1 MPEASRVDSGTGFQT
16 TLPIATCGQRGTAK
30 SAVDGGGGVSRRAG
44 SARRPPRSARPVREQ
59 RGGAERRQVAGTPFC
74 RPRAGTVGFYP
85 GGASAGGGVQ
95 EGGKA
100 PVRSAN
106 RGAGRHSGQRGR
118 LPAPWTRREK
128 RTVSSVARDQCPS
141 RSPAPA
147 ARGAAVRAP
156 VPDGRRASWFP
167 RRERQTPSTCSVF
180 ILLHVRQ
187 GRVPVPKT
195 GGRGTLAV
203 RPHTHRALNGS
214 SVSRGTGGGSVP
226 TDRQF
231 TVLGN

>member
-1 MPEASRVDSGTGFQT
+1 MDSGTGFQT
-16 TLPIATCGQRGTAK
+16 TLPIATCGQRGTAE

-106 RGAGRHSGQRGR
+106 RGAGRHSGQRLVLPRSRPPAWQLRGR
-118 LPAPWTRREK
+118 AVRKEPCPQSPVTGARRGLQLRLHAVQRCVRLSLRREE
-128 RTVSSVARDQCPS
+128 RPGFLDGSDRLRPRAQSLFCCTC
-141 RSPAPA
+141 
-147 ARGAAVRAP
+147 VRA
-156 VPDGRRASWFP
+156 VCLFLK
-167 RRERQTPSTCSVF
+167 QV
-180 ILLHVRQ
+180 
-187 GRVPVPKT
+187 
-195 GGRGTLAV
+195 
-203 RPHTHRALNGS
+203 
-214 SVSRGTGGGSVP
+214 GGGHWP
-226 TDRQF
+226 
-231 TVLGN
+231 

>member
-16 TLPIATCGQRGTAK
+16 TLPIATCGQRGTAE

-106 RGAGRHSGQRGR
+106 RGAGRHSGQRLALPRSRPPARQLRGCAVRKEPCPQSPVTGARRGLQLR
-118 LPAPWTRREK
+118 LRAAQRCVRLSLRREE
-128 RTVSSVARDQCPS
+128 RPGFLDGSEGL
-141 RSPAPA
+141 SPRAQSLFCCTC
-147 ARGAAVRAP
+147 VRA
-156 VPDGRRASWFP
+156 VCLFLK
-167 RRERQTPSTCSVF
+167 QV
-180 ILLHVRQ
+180 
-187 GRVPVPKT
+187 
-195 GGRGTLAV
+195 
-203 RPHTHRALNGS
+203 
-214 SVSRGTGGGSVP
+214 GGGHWP
-226 TDRQF
+226 
-231 TVLGN
+231 

>member
-1 MPEASRVDSGTGFQT
+1 MLGDTRGSASRYH
-16 TLPIATCGQRGTAK
+16 AA
-30 SAVDGGGGVSRRAG
+30 
-44 SARRPPRSARPVREQ
+44 ARP
-59 RGGAERRQVAGTPFC
+59 
-74 RPRAGTVGFYP
+74 
-85 GGASAGGGVQ
+85 
-95 EGGKA
+95 
-100 PVRSAN
+100 
-106 RGAGRHSGQRGR
+106 
-118 LPAPWTRREK
+118 PAPWTRREK
-128 RTVSSVARDQCPS
+128 RTVSSVARDRCPS

-156 VPDGRRASWFP
+156 VPDARRASWFP
-167 RRERQTPSTCSVF
+167 RRERQTPSACSVF

-214 SVSRGTGGGSVP
+214 SVSRGTGRASVP

-231 TVLGN
+231 TVSGNRPSHVERHVAHSTEVPVRLRTLVSKSLLI

>member
-1 MPEASRVDSGTGFQT
+1 MLGDTRGSASRYH
-16 TLPIATCGQRGTAK
+16 AA
-30 SAVDGGGGVSRRAG
+30 
-44 SARRPPRSARPVREQ
+44 ARP
-59 RGGAERRQVAGTPFC
+59 
-74 RPRAGTVGFYP
+74 
-85 GGASAGGGVQ
+85 
-95 EGGKA
+95 
-100 PVRSAN
+100 
-106 RGAGRHSGQRGR
+106 
-118 LPAPWTRREK
+118 PAPWTRREK
-128 RTVSSVARDQCPS
+128 RTVSSVARDRCPS

-156 VPDGRRASWFP
+156 VPEARRASWFP
-167 RRERQTPSTCSVF
+167 RRERQTPSACSVF

-195 GGRGTLAV
+195 GGRGTLAM

-231 TVLGN
+231 TVLGNRPSHVERHVAHSTEVPVRLRTLVSKSLLIKLSPGAGAGPPHAHSPGSIQTPRLFLWGASGSRRGRKGSRTEGPARRPRCRGREQKERASPDSRRCLR

>member
-16 TLPIATCGQRGTAK
+16 TLPIATCGQRGTAE

-118 LPAPWTRREK
+118 RGRCPAPRAT
-128 RTVSSVARDQCPS
+128 TQP
-141 RSPAPA
+141 PACQL
-147 ARGAAVRAP
+147 RGRAVRKEPCPQSP
-156 VPDGRRASWFP
+156 VTGARRGLQLRLRAVQRCVRLSLMREERPGFLDGSDRLRPRAQSLFCC
-167 RRERQTPSTCSVF
+167 TC
-180 ILLHVRQ
+180 VR
-187 GRVPVPKT
+187 
-195 GGRGTLAV
+195 AV
-203 RPHTHRALNGS
+203 CLFLKQ
-214 SVSRGTGGGSVP
+214 VGGGHWP
-226 TDRQF
+226 
-231 TVLGN
+231 